1 MKQVKNRKIYT
12 VSEVNHFAK
21 QTLEQMVFW
30 VEGEISSFE
39 ENPAWFNSFFTLSDD
54 SNSLPCFLKP
64 NLLQNVGKPYEG
76 KKVMVYGRLTLFRK
90 NQYKLE
96 AYSIEEAGVG
106 ILQKKFEELYK
117 KLKSE
122 GLFDEKNK
130 KPIPTLPKKVCV
142 VTSEGS
148 AGWNDFKS
156 HTIDIFSIIELY
168 TADVR
173 VEGPRAVA
181 QLQDILPKID
191 KMGFDVIV
199 ITRGGGAS
207 ETLLEVFNDERV
219 TRTIFNMETPKIV
232 AVGHELNVSLAELV
246 ADRRASTPTDAAN
259 IVTSGYREIQQKLDH
274 YQFRLKTSLDRLFR
288 ETAQILDSVYFRLKL
303 AKNTF
308 KDMPYRL
315 QVIRESLKRHEKHLI
330 IDASTRVNELAK
342 QIQKGFLF
350 QIQSQNQKLQSLNR
364 SLALLS
370 WKNTLDRGY
379 SIATDFQGKII
390 RTIANVVVGSTIG
403 VRLSDGNLKSVV
415 KSKSKI

>member
-64 NLLQNVGKPYEG
+64 NLLQNVAKPYEG

-173 VEGPRAVA
+173 VEGPKAVA

-315 QVIRESLKRHEKHLI
+315 QAIRESLKRHEKHLI